1 MTLEIEDLEVHYG
14 AVRALRGVSLRAET
28 GRATALIGANGAGKT
43 SLLRAVAGLHAPSA
57 GRVLLDGKDITG
69 TPANRLA
76 RVGLCLVPE
85 GRQLF
90 AELTVAENLRMGL
103 HGTAIRGGEAAT
115 RIDEVCALFPA
126 LPDALGRRAGLLSGG
141 QQQMV
146 AIARALVRRPAVLL
160 LDEPSLGL
168 APRLVAEI
176 LATVRRLADQ
186 GVTVLLAEQ
195 NAAATLRV
203 AHRGVVVQNGEIVRD
218 DDAEVLL
225 ADEEVSRHYLGSS
238 APVDEPGAD
247 ASVPAELPA
256 VLRGPLLSPSA
267 SRTRS

>member
-1 MTLEIEDLEVHYG
+1 MTLSIANLDVRYG

-43 SLLRAVAGLHAPSA
+43 SLLRTVAGLHRPAG
-57 GRVLLDGKDITG
+57 GRVELDGADITG
-69 TPANRLA
+69 APAHRLA
-76 RVGLCLVPE
+76 RRGVCLVPE

-90 AELTVAENLRMGL
+90 TELTVAENLRMGL
-103 HGTAIRGGEAAT
+103 HGTGVRGAEANA
-115 RIDEVCALFPA
+115 RIEEACGLFPA
-126 LPDALGRRAGLLSGG
+126 LHDALGRRSGLLSGG

-146 AIARALVRRPAVLL
+146 AIARALVRRPSVLL

-168 APRLVAEI
+168 APRLVTEI
-176 LATVRRLADQ
+176 LTTVRRLADD

-218 DDAEVLL
+218 DEAAALL
-225 ADEEVSRHYLGSS
+225 ADDEVSRHYLGSS
-238 APVDEPGAD
+238 APPASDD
-247 ASVPAELPA
+247 AGYAGTPAELPA
-256 VLRGPLLSPSA
+256 VLRGPLLPS
-267 SRTRS
+267 